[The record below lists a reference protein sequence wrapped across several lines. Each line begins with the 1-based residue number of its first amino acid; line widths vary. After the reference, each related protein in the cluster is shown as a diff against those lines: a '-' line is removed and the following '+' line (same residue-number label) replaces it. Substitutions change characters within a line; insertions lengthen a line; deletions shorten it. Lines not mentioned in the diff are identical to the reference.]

1 MDQKLSR
8 RDFIKI
14 TAVAGG
20 LLVGGKLLSSLLDDQ
35 TVTVRETRLLM
46 GTIINLAVVA
56 ESQTAGEA
64 AMAATFAE
72 LERQIAIF
80 NYRDPASP
88 ISVLNRAGRLE
99 NPPAELIEVL
109 KQSLAVSQQTD
120 GAFDVTIKP
129 LLDLYQSAQPGLP
142 AADDIRQAL
151 GLVGH
156 GQLLISADLVS
167 LAQPGMAVT
176 LDGIA
181 KGHIVD
187 AGTAEL
193 KRLGFPNVFVEAG
206 GDLMASGAKAADT
219 PWKVG
224 VQAPRQSGSILAS
237 FNVSNQSAATSG
249 DYLNFFTPDLVNHH
263 IIDPRTGL
271 SPAELASVTVVSG
284 EAARSDA
291 LATAIMVLGPAS
303 GLALVES
310 LAEVECFLVTKD
322 NRTVASSGFQTA

>member
-1 MDQKLSR
+1 MEKKLSR

-20 LLVGGKLLSSLLDDQ
+20 LLVGGKLLADLLDDQ
-35 TVTVRETRLLM
+35 AVTVRETRLLM

-72 LERQIAIF
+72 LERQISIF

-88 ISVLNRAGRLE
+88 LSILNRTGRLE
-99 NPPAELIEVL
+99 NPPAELVEVL
-109 KQSLAVSQQTD
+109 EQSLAINAQTG

-129 LLDLYQSAQPGLP
+129 LLDLYQGAQPGLP
-142 AADDIRQAL
+142 ADVAIRQAL
-151 GLVGH
+151 SLVGH
-156 GQLLISADLVS
+156 SQLQVSRS
-167 LAQPGMAVT
+167 LAAFALPDMAVT

-181 KGHIVD
+181 KGYIVD

-193 KRLGFPNVFVEAG
+193 VRLGYPNVFVEAG
-206 GDLMASGAKAADT
+206 GDLMASGTKAEQT

-249 DYLNFFTPDLVNHH
+249 DYLNYFTPDLVNHH
-263 IIDPRTGL
+263 IIDPRTGH
-271 SPAELASVTVVSG
+271 SPAELASATIVSRQ
-284 EAARSDA
+284 AARSDA
-291 LATAIMVLGPAS
+291 LATAVMVLGAES

-310 LAEVECFLVTKD
+310 LPGVECYLVTKD
-322 NRTVASSGFQTA
+322 NRTLASAGFQTA